1 MKTKKRYKIDYF
13 KVFVVINFILCSA
26 LLIHDFV
33 FWGIIPMF
41 TGVYYQLTYMGLFID
56 LSALMIVDV
65 SIQLIKGW
73 L

>member
-41 TGVYYQLTYMGLFID
+41 TGVYYQLTYIGLFID
-56 LSALMIVDV
+56 LSALMIVDL

>member
-41 TGVYYQLTYMGLFID
+41 TGVFYQLTYMGLFID

>member
-13 KVFVVINFILCSA
+13 KVLVVINFIICSA

-41 TGVYYQLTYMGLFID
+41 TGVYYQLTYVGLFID
-56 LSALMIVDV
+56 LSALMIVDL

>member
-13 KVFVVINFILCSA
+13 KVLVVINFIICSS

-41 TGVYYQLTYMGLFID
+41 TGVYYQLTYVGLFID
-56 LSALMIVDV
+56 LSALMIVDL